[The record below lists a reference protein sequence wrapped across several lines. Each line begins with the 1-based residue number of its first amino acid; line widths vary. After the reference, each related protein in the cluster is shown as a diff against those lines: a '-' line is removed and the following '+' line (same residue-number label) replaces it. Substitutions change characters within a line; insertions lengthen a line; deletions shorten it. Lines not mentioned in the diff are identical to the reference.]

1 MISKL
6 AVGLAAAC
14 LCSAAYAAEKEH
26 PPELDALIAHFAKVH
41 GIPESL
47 VRRVCKRESGYNP
60 RLVHR
65 RFYGLMQITPQTA
78 HSMGY
83 KGSPKGLLDPEI
95 NLTYAV
101 PYLANA
107 YKIAGES
114 ETGAI
119 RLYSAGYYYVAKH
132 KHLLADLRTAES
144 PSMEPPPPPPAAPP
158 PPPPPL
164 NPVEQLMRAMT
175 GKLPAPSQIPPL
187 PQDPNIPAYGAP
199 PVASAVSAVPVMYGP
214 PASLAPVAAR

>member
-1 MISKL
+1 MTFKL

-14 LCSAAYAAEKEH
+14 LCSAAYAAEAEH
-26 PPELDALIAHFAKVH
+26 PAELDALIAHYAKIH
-41 GIPESL
+41 GVPEGL
-47 VRRVCKRESGYNP
+47 VRHVCKRESGYNP

-65 RFYGLMQITPQTA
+65 RFYGLMQITYQTA
-78 HSMGY
+78 RSMGY
-83 KGSPKGLLDPEI
+83 KGAPKGLLDPEV

-119 RLYSAGYYYVAKH
+119 RLYSAGYYYIAKH

-144 PSMEPPPPPPAAPP
+144 PSLEPPPPPRPAAPP
-158 PPPPPL
+158 PPPASV

-175 GKLPAPSQIPPL
+175 GKLPAPSPIPPF
-187 PQDPNIPAYGAP
+187 PQDPNIPASAAP
-199 PVASAVSAVPVMYGP
+199 PVVSAASVTPVMYGP
-214 PASLAPVAAR
+214 PAPPRAQ